1 MSMPFKQLQSPP
13 PVKPATRGEVFEFLR
28 GLQEF
33 RRKGDEPFNE
43 QAIADYLAQQPLGLQ
58 QSIARRIMMD
68 ILKSPTADPSPA
80 VPPKGERSKG
90 TPAKKQKA
98 SSGAKTAPPAK
109 NSPRATAPRG
119 AGKKKKAAGGKAP
132 KKKTSRKR

>member
-13 PVKPATRGEVFEFLR
+13 PVKPATREDVFEFLR
-28 GLQEF
+28 GLQKF

-43 QAIADYLAQQPLGLQ
+43 KAIADYLAQQSLGSL

-80 VPPKGERSKG
+80 APPKGQRNRG
-90 TPAKKQKA
+90 APAKKQKS
-98 SSGAKTAPPAK
+98 SSGAKTARPAK
-109 NSPRATAPRG
+109 KSPRATARRG
-119 AGKKKKAAGGKAP
+119 AGKKKKATGSKAP
-132 KKKTSRKR
+132 KKTSRKR